1 MVHVINPRVL
11 ERRSFFEKA
20 SPFEIEAR
28 CIHPRR
34 CVVPIDGDKK
44 AGRGCRFRGEK
55 EEGRKGGLGRE
66 REEGNET
73 PFRRQNGRGEA
84 GEFQFHFREDAA
96 PSTRLDSRRPAFRL
110 SLPHRR
116 GWWSGGGIYDCY
128 RGVARFESSTIFLP
142 PFFFSI
148 PL

>member
-1 MVHVINPRVL
+1 MVHVILNPRVL
-11 ERRSFFEKA
+11 EKRSFFEEA

-44 AGRGCRFRGEK
+44 AGRGCRFRGRRRRRRIG
-55 EEGRKGGLGRE
+55 EGARRRKRDTLSPAKWPRRSWRVSVSFSRGRRPIDPSGL
-66 REEGNET
+66 
-73 PFRRQNGRGEA
+73 
-84 GEFQFHFREDAA
+84 
-96 PSTRLDSRRPAFRL
+96 SPAFRL